1 MSDVVFISGSPSATS
16 RTATVLAAL
25 AAKIGEGGLRTA
37 QIQVRELP
45 AADLASATAQ
55 DARTQEALRL
65 VAGARAVVVGT
76 PIYKASLTGMLKAFL
91 DLLPHEALK
100 GKVALP
106 VGTGAAAAHS
116 LTIEHSLA
124 PLLFALGADAV
135 VRGQYF
141 IDTDL
146 AEGKLSPA
154 AAQAVESAATRLLS
168 FGGTR

>member
-16 RTATVLAAL
+16 RTATALGAL
-25 AAKIGEGGLRTA
+25 AAKVSEGGLRTA

-45 AADLASATAQ
+45 AADLGGAKAQ
-55 DARTQEALRL
+55 DPRTQDALRL
-65 VAGARAVVVGT
+65 VAGARIVVIGT

-100 GKVALP
+100 GKIAMP

-135 VRGQYF
+135 VRCQYF
-141 IDTDL
+141 IDTEL
-146 AEGKLSPA
+146 ADGKLSA
-154 AAQAVESAATRLLS
+154 AAALAVESAATRLLT

>member
-16 RTATVLAAL
+16 RTATALAAL
-25 AAKIGEGGLRTA
+25 AKRLEERGLGTA
-37 QIQVRELP
+37 HIQVRELP
-45 AADLASATAQ
+45 AADLAAAKAQ
-55 DARTQEALRL
+55 DARTQEALRV

-76 PIYKASLTGMLKAFL
+76 PIYKASFTGMLKAFL

-146 AEGKLSPA
+146 ADGKLSPA
-154 AAQAVESAATRLLS
+154 AALAVESAATRLLS

>member
-1 MSDVVFISGSPSATS
+1 MSEVVFISGSPSATS
-16 RTATVLAAL
+16 RTQAALSAL
-25 AAKIGEGGLRTA
+25 AARVAERGLETA

-45 AADLASATAQ
+45 AADLLAAKAQ
-55 DARTQEALRL
+55 DPRTQEALRL
-65 VAGARAVVVGT
+65 VAGARAVVIGT

-100 GKVALP
+100 GKLAMP
-106 VGTGAAAAHS
+106 VGTGAAPAHS

-146 AEGKLSPA
+146 ADGKLSPA
-154 AAQAVESAATRLLS
+154 AALAVESAATRLLT

>member
-16 RTATVLAAL
+16 RTATALSAL
-25 AAKIGEGGLRTA
+25 AAKVAERGLETA
-37 QIQVRELP
+37 QIQVRDLP
-45 AADLASATAQ
+45 PADLAAAKAQ
-55 DARTQEALRL
+55 DPRTHEALRL
-65 VAGARAVVVGT
+65 VAGARAVVIGT

-100 GKVALP
+100 GKLAMP

-141 IDTDL
+141 IDVDL
-146 AEGKLSPA
+146 ADGKLSPA
-154 AAQAVESAATRLLS
+154 AALAVESAATRLLT